1 MTEDS
6 ESKPLKSMADLLR
19 RGATLTNL
27 ACPVCASPL
36 FKLKSGE
43 LWCAK
48 CQKQVIVVKEG
59 ETPLQAAKPLVL
71 TKLEATVIAKIEEIE
86 ERIKNETDTEKLQK
100 LGAILSSLLDNLEKI
115 RKIKER
121 ES

>member
-1 MTEDS
+1 LTEDT